1 MAKSLKLYVKGC
13 CKNKVGIGAYASMIF
28 DGEVETIYTKG
39 FRETTNNRMELLG
52 IIETLG
58 NLQESTDIQIFTENK
73 YVVNSINEKWIDKW
87 VKNNWRNSQR
97 KLIKNVDLWERLL
110 DLINYHNITFIWL
123 SGQEIDIYN
132 VKCDWLV
139 KKYMKFSNEL
149 VEDTGYF
156 KISVE

>member
-1 MAKSLKLYVKGC
+1 
-13 CKNKVGIGAYASMIF
+13 
-28 DGEVETIYTKG
+28 
-39 FRETTNNRMELLG
+39 MELLG